1 MVEEAG
7 FGRAEMNSEKLAGT
21 VKGFQRHIFLTWGLA
36 TEWPEDPFEKQYKG
50 MLEIKGKV
58 RITLVERSEGAQD
71 GVVEGFVDGSSD
83 LPGLRRQD
91 GLVLLYPE
99 AVEFD
104 VGADGAQIPQLLAFL
119 RQGGTGRSLG
129 RDIEDTMLFVCA
141 HAKRDARCGFCGP
154 ELTAKAEELLKLNEV
169 PAMRIRKC
177 SHVGGHKYAGNVLV
191 YGRDTSH
198 WCLVLLGVGV
208 SKS

>member
-58 RITLVERSEGAQD
+58 RITLVERSEGQRL
-71 GVVEGFVDGSSD
+71 D
-83 LPGLRRQD
+83 LVNHLPEFQD